1 MLWDLQ
7 GWGLLLG
14 SCFLVPK
21 EATLPLVLTL
31 RLGLEVHGVA
41 NWAPAVRPTLPVAH
55 PLGEGPAGS
64 PTLVQEPVGAE
75 QEQRKM
81 LNDAVRHRETEL
93 PAVRSF
99 LFTETLLSY
108 SSQFMML
115 HRVLEPAPAR
125 APASTIPFS
134 PRAAA
139 FGCLLDSSRLHALP
153 DFKNK
158 QAPPPPPRGARRAST
173 SPRLPRLGSLLAGPG
188 RDARAVTPRSRRR
201 SLGAPRAS
209 GVRLAI
215 ALPPSVSPPVLRCS
229 VRIALL

>member
-64 PTLVQEPVGAE
+64 PAPVQEPVGAE
-75 QEQRKM
+75 QGQRKM
-81 LNDAVRHRETEL
+81 LDEAVRHRETEL

-115 HRVLEPAPAR
+115 HRVLEPADRSIAT
-125 APASTIPFS
+125 ASVT
-134 PRAAA
+134 AY
-139 FGCLLDSSRLHALP
+139 
-153 DFKNK
+153 
-158 QAPPPPPRGARRAST
+158 
-173 SPRLPRLGSLLAGPG
+173 
-188 RDARAVTPRSRRR
+188 RDAPDVSASVKEGGASRSPT
-201 SLGAPRAS
+201 LHL
-209 GVRLAI
+209 V
-215 ALPPSVSPPVLRCS
+215 
-229 VRIALL
+229 